1 VTRTAGVVLALAV
14 ACCAA
19 RAETARADD
28 APDQKATAQLLF
40 EQGRSAVEQGRFAE
54 ACPKFAESQRLD
66 PGIGTQL
73 WLADCYENNGQTASA
88 WVTFKEAAAAAAL
101 RHDKREEVARQGAS
115 SLEPKLS
122 RLMIV
127 VPEAAALQGLEVRR
141 DGVVLGALEWGA
153 AIPVDPG
160 VHAIAVG
167 APGRKAWST
176 TVELPAKPDTLQV
189 TIPALEPAPLPS
201 QESSA
206 SGSAAATS
214 PREAPAPSSAS
225 PPNRWRTIGLVTGGV
240 GLVVIGVGTV
250 LSFVAKSAYDDSNAG
265 HCHPDNAC
273 DPTGLQD
280 RSHGFALATGA
291 TVAMIAGAAAVVGG
305 AVLYFTAPGGASNVA
320 IVAGPLGGSARLS
333 IAW

>member
-1 VTRTAGVVLALAV
+1 MTRIAGIALAFAFV
-14 ACCAA
+14 CAA
-19 RAETARADD
+19 GAETARADD

-88 WVTFKEAAAAAAL
+88 WATFKEAAAAAAL

-115 SLEPKLS
+115 ALEPKLS

-127 VPEAAALQGLEVRR
+127 VPEATALQGLEVRR
-141 DGVVLGALEWGA
+141 DGIALGALEWGA

-167 APGRKAWST
+167 APGRKSWST

-189 TIPALEPAPLPS
+189 TIPALELAAPAAPA
-201 QESSA
+201 SSA
-206 SGSAAATS
+206 SGGPAAG
-214 PREAPAPSSAS
+214 PQRETPAPSS
-225 PPNRWRTIGLVTGGV
+225 PPPSNRWRTIGLVTGGV
-240 GLVVIGVGTV
+240 GLVGLGVGAV
-250 LSFVAKSAYDDSNAG
+250 LSLVAKSAYDDSNAG
-265 HCHPDNAC
+265 HCRADNAC

-280 RSHGFALATGA
+280 RSRGFGLATGA
-291 TVAMIAGAAAVVGG
+291 TVALVAGAAAVVGG
-305 AVLYFTAPGGASNVA
+305 AVLYFTAPNSTSTIAVG
-320 IVAGPLGGSARLS
+320 AGPLGASARVTIL
-333 IAW
+333 W